1 MQQTDN
7 PNIPMK
13 KLLTLFVAFITLATA
28 TAQITAPVIEET
40 PETDS
45 KYMAGAIP
53 EINGKVI
60 LTRTVEVPEGLT
72 LQEVMNRVD
81 SWLIRCTKD
90 ERMHYNQRLPLT
102 ADNELQH
109 AYSLELTFSKSLL
122 AHDFAEMAYVLA
134 VRYTDGKIVLEMS
147 HINYKYRENNKLNKY
162 TAEEMIIDKYA
173 LNKKKTK
180 LIFGFKKFRMKTID
194 LLDELQ
200 ISLQNEFK

>member
-1 MQQTDN
+1 
-7 PNIPMK
+7 MK
-13 KLLTLFVAFITLATA
+13 KLLTLLVAFATLATSN
-28 TAQITAPVIEET
+28 AQITAPVIEEKT
-40 PETDS
+40 ETDS
-45 KYMAGAIP
+45 RYMAGAVP
-53 EINGKVI
+53 EVDGKVV
-60 LTRTVEVPEGLT
+60 LTRTVEVPAGLS

-90 ERMHYNQRLPLT
+90 ERMHFNQRLPKM

-109 AYSLELTFSKSLL
+109 AYSLELTFSKSFL

-134 VRYTDGKIVLEMS
+134 VRYEGGQIIMEMS
-147 HINYKYRENNKLNKY
+147 HINYKYNENNNLNKY

>member
-1 MQQTDN
+1 
-7 PNIPMK
+7 MK
-13 KLLTLFVAFITLATA
+13 KFLTLLMACATLSTSI
-28 TAQITAPVIEET
+28 AQITAPVIEEK

-45 KYMAGAIP
+45 KYMAGAVP
-53 EINGKVI
+53 EVNGKVV
-60 LTRTVEVPEGLT
+60 LTRTVEVPAGLT

-81 SWLIRCTKD
+81 AWLVRCTKD
-90 ERMHYNQRLPLT
+90 ERMHYNQRLPKT

-109 AYSLELTFSKSLL
+109 SYSMELTFSKSFL
-122 AHDFAEMAYVLA
+122 AHDFAELAYVLA
-134 VRYTDGKIVLEMS
+134 VRYEGGQLIMEMS
-147 HINYKYRENNKLNKY
+147 HIYYKYNENNKLNKY

>member
-1 MQQTDN
+1 
-7 PNIPMK
+7 MK
-13 KLLTLFVAFITLATA
+13 KIFTILIACATLTTSI
-28 TAQITAPVIEET
+28 AQITAPVIEEKS
-40 PETDS
+40 ETDNR
-45 KYMAGAIP
+45 YMAGAVP
-53 EINGKVI
+53 EVDGKVV
-60 LTRTVEVPEGLT
+60 LTRTVDVPAGLT

-81 SWLIRCTKD
+81 AWLIRCTKD
-90 ERMHYNQRLPLT
+90 ERMHYNQRLPQT
-102 ADNELQH
+102 TDNELQH
-109 AYSLELTFSKSLL
+109 SYSMELTFSKSFL

-134 VRYTDGKIVLEMS
+134 VRYDGGQIIMEMS
-147 HINYKYRENNKLNKY
+147 HINYKYNENNKLNKY

>member
-1 MQQTDN
+1 
-7 PNIPMK
+7 MK
-13 KLLTLFVAFITLATA
+13 KFLTLLMACATLSTSI
-28 TAQITAPVIEET
+28 AQITAPVIEEK

-45 KYMAGAIP
+45 KYMAGAVP
-53 EINGKVI
+53 EVNGKVV
-60 LTRTVEVPEGLT
+60 LSRTVEVPAGLT

-81 SWLIRCTKD
+81 AWLVRCTKD
-90 ERMHYNQRLPLT
+90 ERMHYNQRLPQT

-109 AYSLELTFSKSLL
+109 SYSMELTFSKSFL
-122 AHDFAEMAYVLA
+122 AHDFAELAYVLA
-134 VRYTDGKIVLEMS
+134 VRYDGGQIIMEMS
-147 HINYKYRENNKLNKY
+147 HINYKYNENNKLNKY

>member
-1 MQQTDN
+1 
-7 PNIPMK
+7 MK
-13 KLLTLFVAFITLATA
+13 KFLTLLMACATLSTSI
-28 TAQITAPVIEET
+28 AQITAPVIEEK

-45 KYMAGAIP
+45 KYMAGAVP
-53 EINGKVI
+53 EVDGKVV
-60 LTRTVEVPEGLT
+60 LSRTVEVPAGLT

-81 SWLIRCTKD
+81 AWLVRCTKD
-90 ERMHYNQRLPLT
+90 ERMHYNQRLPQT

-109 AYSLELTFSKSLL
+109 SYSMELTFSKSFL
-122 AHDFAEMAYVLA
+122 AHDFAELAYVLA
-134 VRYTDGKIVLEMS
+134 VRYDGGQIIMEMS
-147 HINYKYRENNKLNKY
+147 HINYKYNENNKLNKY

>member
-1 MQQTDN
+1 
-7 PNIPMK
+7 MK
-13 KLLTLFVAFITLATA
+13 KLFTILMACATLSTSI
-28 TAQITAPVIEET
+28 AQITAPVIEEKS
-40 PETDS
+40 ETDS
-45 KYMAGAIP
+45 RYMAGAVP
-53 EINGKVI
+53 EVNGKVV
-60 LTRTVEVPEGLT
+60 LTRTVEVPAGLT

-81 SWLIRCTKD
+81 AWLVRCTKD
-90 ERMHYNQRLPLT
+90 ERMHYNQRLPQA

-109 AYSLELTFSKSLL
+109 SYSMELTFSKSFL
-122 AHDFAEMAYVLA
+122 AHDFAELAYVLA
-134 VRYTDGKIVLEMS
+134 VRYEGGQLIMEMS
-147 HINYKYRENNKLNKY
+147 HINYKYNENNKLTKY

>member
-1 MQQTDN
+1 
-7 PNIPMK
+7 MK
-13 KLLTLFVAFITLATA
+13 KFLTLLMACATLSTSI
-28 TAQITAPVIEET
+28 AQITAPVIEEK

-45 KYMAGAIP
+45 KYMAGAVP
-53 EINGKVI
+53 EVNGKVV
-60 LTRTVEVPEGLT
+60 LSRTVEVPAGLT

-81 SWLIRCTKD
+81 AWLVRCTKD
-90 ERMHYNQRLPLT
+90 ERMQYNQRLPQT

-109 AYSLELTFSKSLL
+109 SYSMELTFSKSFL
-122 AHDFAEMAYVLA
+122 AHDFAELAYVLA
-134 VRYTDGKIVLEMS
+134 VRYDGGQIIMEMS
-147 HINYKYRENNKLNKY
+147 HINYKYNENNKLNKY

>member
-1 MQQTDN
+1 
-7 PNIPMK
+7 MK
-13 KLLTLFVAFITLATA
+13 KIFTILIACATLSTSI
-28 TAQITAPVIEET
+28 AQITAPVIEEKS
-40 PETDS
+40 ETDS
-45 KYMAGAIP
+45 RYMAGAVP
-53 EINGKVI
+53 EVDGKVV
-60 LTRTVEVPEGLT
+60 LTRTVEVPAGLT

-81 SWLIRCTKD
+81 AWLVRCTKD
-90 ERMHYNQRLPLT
+90 ERMHYNQRLPQT
-102 ADNELQH
+102 TDNELQH
-109 AYSLELTFSKSLL
+109 SYSMELTFSKSFL

-134 VRYTDGKIVLEMS
+134 VRYDEGQIIMEMS
-147 HINYKYRENNKLNKY
+147 HINYKYNENNKLNKY

>member
-1 MQQTDN
+1 
-7 PNIPMK
+7 MK
-13 KLLTLFVAFITLATA
+13 KIFTILLACATMS
-28 TAQITAPVIEET
+28 TSIAQITAPVIEEK

-45 KYMAGAIP
+45 RYMAGAVP
-53 EINGKVI
+53 EVNGKVV
-60 LTRTVEVPEGLT
+60 LTRTVEVPAGLT

-81 SWLIRCTKD
+81 AWLVRCTKD
-90 ERMHYNQRLPLT
+90 ERMHYNQRLPQT

-109 AYSLELTFSKSLL
+109 SYSMELTFSKSFL
-122 AHDFAEMAYVLA
+122 AHDFAELAYVLA
-134 VRYTDGKIVLEMS
+134 VRYEGSQLIMEMS
-147 HINYKYRENNKLNKY
+147 HINYKYNENNKLTKY
-162 TAEEMIIDKYA
+162 TAEEMIVDKYA